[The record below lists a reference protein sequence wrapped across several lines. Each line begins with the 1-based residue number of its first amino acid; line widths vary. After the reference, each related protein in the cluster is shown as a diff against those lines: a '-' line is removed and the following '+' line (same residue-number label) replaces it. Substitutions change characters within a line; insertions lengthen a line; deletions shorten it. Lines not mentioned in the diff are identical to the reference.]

1 MARRKSEAYDRGIRD
16 RLAAKWRAF
25 AIDLADRLGLPVG
38 AVATGYLERAA
49 SLERGEPVEVAA
61 WELPRELRPPL
72 HSAPNRFVVEPDG
85 TVRPVEER
93 S

>member
-1 MARRKSEAYDRGIRD
+1 MARRKSEEFDTGIRD
-16 RLAAKWRAF
+16 WLAAKWRAF
-25 AIDLADRLGLPVG
+25 AYDYADQIGRPVEEMG
-38 AVATGYLERAA
+38 YYLERSAA
-49 SLERGEPVEVAA
+49 LDRGEPVTVAA

-72 HSAPNRFVVEPDG
+72 HSAPDWFVIELDG